1 MDKSIKSLSTD
12 CVIFGYEDTELK
24 VLLIKRKKEPEEGS
38 WALPGGFILEHENLD
53 SSAERTL
60 LELTGLKGVF
70 MEQVKTYGDLNR
82 YPLRRVIT
90 IAYYALIKSDLYN
103 LQAGA
108 LASEARWFSIKKIPK
123 LPFDHGDI
131 LSESLSILR
140 RKLRQEPVGFELLP
154 DKFSLTELQLLYEAI
169 LDTTLDKRN
178 FRKKLLK
185 MKLLLPLNESQKGVP
200 HRAAKL
206 YKFDP
211 KIYTRLMKKGFIF
224 EL

>member
-1 MDKSIKSLSTD
+1 MDKAIKSLSID

-24 VLLIKRKKEPEEGS
+24 VLLIKRKKEPEQGM
-38 WALPGGFILEHENLD
+38 WALPGGFILEDEDLNE
-53 SSAERTL
+53 SAQRIL
-60 LELTGLKGVF
+60 LELTGVKGVF
-70 MEQVKTYGDLNR
+70 MDQVKTFGEVKR

-90 IAYYALIKSDLYN
+90 IVYYALIKSDVYKIK
-103 LQAGA
+103 AGA
-108 LASEARWFSIKKIPK
+108 LATDAKWFSIKKTPE
-123 LPFDHGDI
+123 LPFDHPAI
-131 LSESLSILR
+131 LAESLTMLQN
-140 RKLRQEPVGFELLP
+140 KLRQEPVGFELLP
-154 DKFSLTELQLLYEAI
+154 DKFSLTQLQQLYEAI

-185 MKLLLPLNESQKGVP
+185 MKLLIQLSEIQKGVA

-211 KIYTRLMKKGFIF
+211 KIYAMLKKKGFVF